1 MTIHLPA
8 LKRAVALGVPALLLV
23 SALPS
28 PALADTVT
36 LKSGRSLEGIVRREP
51 GKVVVESG
59 LGTLTFPADQVQEVA
74 PGRTAMHEY
83 SDRLAALG
91 ERPAA
96 GKVFELAMWARD
108 NKLDRYVDA
117 LLRRTIETDPNHRE
131 ARRLLG
137 YVPFEGQWILRQQR
151 EDAVAEVQ
159 RRREPKKE
167 PRRVAPRSVPEVSPG
182 YTYLGI
188 PPSVPPRGSQN
199 HGGGYGYGFALPIFR
214 GVVVGP

>member
-1 MTIHLPA
+1 
-8 LKRAVALGVPALLLV
+8 LLLL
-23 SALPS
+23 SALPGV
-28 PALADTVT
+28 ALADIVK
-36 LKSGRSLEGIVRREP
+36 LKSGRSLEGIARRDP
-51 GKVVVESG
+51 GRVVVETG
-59 LGTLTFPADQVQEVA
+59 LGTLTFADDQVLEIA
-74 PGRTAMHEY
+74 PGRTPMHEFP
-83 SDRLAALG
+83 DRLAALG
-91 ERPAA
+91 NRPAA
-96 GKVFELAMWARD
+96 GPVFELAMWARD
-108 NKLDRYVDA
+108 QRLDRYVDA
-117 LLRRTIETDPNHRE
+117 LLRRTIETDPSHRE

-182 YTYLGI
+182 YTDLGI

-199 HGGGYGYGFALPIFR
+199 YGGGYGYGFALPIFR